1 MNGAVFLRQF
11 ACPKG
16 PSFPICFWQPR
27 HHSKE
32 VILNSTNRT
41 HRFKREAAYALA
53 PLAALALFLAS
64 CAPVT
69 VPRDVP
75 STLDIRGPAAA
86 NIAELW
92 WIMFGL
98 GTAVFLLVTALLI
111 YIIYSRRARAASMGE
126 LDLQDASGARWL
138 LWGGLI
144 MPIAVLAVVFFFNMR
159 SQVAL
164 ANTPRVAPLTID
176 VIGQM
181 WWWEVRYPDED
192 IVTANEIRIPVGRPV
207 QIRLT
212 SLDVIHSFWVP
223 QLHGKQDMTPG
234 RVDVMWLQADEAG
247 IYRGICAEFCGL
259 QHSKMHFL
267 VVAEDD
273 ETFQAWLERER
284 QPAPEPTDDFV
295 RRGQQIFLG
304 SACVYCHTVRGTN
317 ATGIE
322 GPDLTHIASRL
333 TLGAGILPNNR
344 GNMAGWIIDPQH
356 IKPGNLMPPTALNS
370 EDLQALLAY
379 LDTLE

>member
-1 MNGAVFLRQF
+1 MIG
-11 ACPKG
+11 
-16 PSFPICFWQPR
+16 
-27 HHSKE
+27 
-32 VILNSTNRT
+32 
-41 HRFKREAAYALA
+41 
-53 PLAALALFLAS
+53 

-69 VPRDVP
+69 VPRETP
-75 STLDIRGPAAA
+75 SALDAQGPAAA

-98 GTAVFLLVTALLI
+98 ATAVFLLVAGLLL
-111 YIIYSRRARAASMGE
+111 YIIYSRRARAASINE
-126 LDLQDASGARWL
+126 LDLHEDSGTRWL
-138 LWGGLI
+138 LWGGLV
-144 MPIAVLAVVFFFNMR
+144 MPIVVLAIVLFFTFR
-159 SQVAL
+159 SQIAL
-164 ANTPRVAPLTID
+164 ANNPRANPLTID

-192 IVTANEIRIPVGRPV
+192 IVTANEIRIPVGQPV
-207 QIRLT
+207 QLRLT

-223 QLHGKQDMTPG
+223 QLHGKQDMVPG
-234 RVDVMWLQADEAG
+234 RIDTMWLQADEPG
-247 IYRGICAEFCGL
+247 VYRGICAEFCGL
-259 QHSKMHFL
+259 QHSKMHFV
-267 VVAEDD
+267 VVAEEED
-273 ETFQAWLERER
+273 TFQNWLEQQR

-295 RRGQQIFLG
+295 RRGQQVFLG
-304 SACVYCHTVRGTN
+304 SSCVYCHTVRGTN
-317 ATGIE
+317 ATGIV

-333 TLGAGILPNNR
+333 TLGAGILNNNR